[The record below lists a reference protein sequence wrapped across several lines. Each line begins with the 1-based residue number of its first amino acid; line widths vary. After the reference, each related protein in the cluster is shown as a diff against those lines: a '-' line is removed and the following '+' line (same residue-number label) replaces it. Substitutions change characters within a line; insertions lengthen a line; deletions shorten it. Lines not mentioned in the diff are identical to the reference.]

1 MLLELGP
8 VSADDLQ
15 RWSRFARRVV
25 VELRTRPD
33 VLPDM
38 GDDLLDHWG
47 RLADEWCT
55 AASAASAAGGRD
67 IRWSA
72 PMDDEQAEYLLH
84 GLERCFYSAGVTA
97 MMAPDEV
104 RTQRRFTLRIIQAF
118 VDGLMAEGKDHE
130 HYVEQLRASFAGHL
144 D

>member
-1 MLLELGP
+1 MILELGP
-8 VSADDLQ
+8 VPADDLK

-38 GDDLLDHWG
+38 GDDLLDQWG
-47 RLADEWCT
+47 RLADDWCR
-55 AASAASAAGGRD
+55 AATEAGGGD
-67 IRWSA
+67 VRWSA

-84 GLERCFYSAGVTA
+84 GLERCFYSPGVTA

-104 RTQRRFTLRIIQAF
+104 RAQRQFTLRIVQAF
-118 VDGLMAEGKDHE
+118 VDGLAAQGEAQG
-130 HYVEQLRASFAGHL
+130 HYVDQLRASFAGHL